1 MHDYFCHL
9 TMYYFVSCHLTNFPF
24 TSFTYFLYQV
34 QDGGN
39 ITIRG
44 QPRNGPPPQ
53 EVLALA
59 ELDPLRLAK
68 RPTPQVA
75 GSNDDPW
82 SWESREFL
90 RKLLIGQSVLWT
102 VTHTIPSGKK
112 FGHIL
117 VGSTDPEK
125 AENVAVKLVAEGLA
139 KIRDNCNVP
148 EFKEAEEAAKA
159 SKKGIHSDEPQS
171 DHVRDVKWEV
181 ENPRQLVDRMG
192 GQPIDAI
199 IENVRDGSTI
209 RAFLLPDFYHITLMM
224 SGMRVSS
231 NYVQPTLNNYL

>member
-1 MHDYFCHL
+1 MCKIVIFQ
-9 TMYYFVSCHLTNFPF
+9 FEN
-24 TSFTYFLYQV
+24 QI
-34 QDGGN
+34 QDGG
-39 ITIRG
+39 TVVIRG

-53 EVLALA
+53 ETLALA
-59 ELDPLRLAK
+59 ELEPLRMAK
-68 RPTPQVA
+68 RPSQQNA
-75 GSNDDPW
+75 GQNDDPW

-148 EFKEAEEAAKA
+148 EFTEAQEAAKA
-159 SKKGIHSDEPQS
+159 SKKGILSDEPLS
-171 DHVRDVKWEV
+171 DHVRDVKWDV

-199 IENVRDGSTI
+199 IEHVRDGSTV
-209 RAFLLPDFYHITLMM
+209 RAFLLPDFYHVTLMM
-224 SGMRVSS
+224 SGMRVS
-231 NYVQPTLNNYL
+231 